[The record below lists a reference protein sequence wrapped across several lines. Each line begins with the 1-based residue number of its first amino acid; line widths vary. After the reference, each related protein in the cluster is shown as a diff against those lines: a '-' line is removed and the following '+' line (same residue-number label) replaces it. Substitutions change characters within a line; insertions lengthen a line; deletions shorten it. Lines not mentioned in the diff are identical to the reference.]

1 MDTLGCA
8 TVVSDTIYNEGD
20 MATAELG
27 DAEAQQGAKRNHPGR
42 QTKTSPQEAEEY
54 PVREYIAGM
63 AKELAQMARWDG
75 DEFLAAL
82 LDIAVARA
90 EGPRP

>member
-1 MDTLGCA
+1 M
-8 TVVSDTIYNEGD
+8 S
-20 MATAELG
+20 TAELG
-27 DAEAQQGAKRNHPGR
+27 GAEAQQGAKRTNPAR
-42 QTKTSPQEAEEY
+42 QPKNSPHEAVEY
-54 PVREYIAGM
+54 PVREYIAGL

-75 DEFLAAL
+75 DDCLAAL